1 MKNKINKEVA
11 ISELDKFL
19 FEVKKINKETL
30 LSGQYG
36 AYVKECYLR
45 MIQDI
50 GSGYFYFKDDKI
62 VQVLDFESGGVKELI
77 FNSRFKAKDLS
88 RLSIYHHNDI
98 DGRNR
103 ETVAILTDSAI
114 GIIMHLDSND
124 FERSKRIIEFYFL
137 G

>member
-11 ISELDKFL
+11 VSELDKFL

-50 GSGYFYFKDDKI
+50 GNGYFYFKDDKI

-88 RLSIYHHNDI
+88 RLSIYHLNDI
-98 DGRNR
+98 EGRNR

-114 GIIMHLDSND
+114 GIIMGLDSND
-124 FERSKRIIEFYFL
+124 FERSKRIVEFYFL